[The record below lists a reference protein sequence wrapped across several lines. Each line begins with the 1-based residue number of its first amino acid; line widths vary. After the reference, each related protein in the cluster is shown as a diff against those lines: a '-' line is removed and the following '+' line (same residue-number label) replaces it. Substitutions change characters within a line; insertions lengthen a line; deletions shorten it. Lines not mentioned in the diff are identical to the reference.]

1 MQKPHVP
8 IMNSNVDEN
17 TRPVYLR
24 QIREADADR
33 VWIALDRYTFFEDRT
48 RDMERLRENLR
59 YFEENGLEVGVWMQA
74 FGFGDPLPYDKCG
87 WTRLRSVG
95 GISKEAD
102 MLCPEDPDFVA
113 AYLEWVR
120 DIARLSP
127 KLIMLDD
134 DLCLSV
140 RPGIGCFC
148 DRHLRL
154 LQDEVGELP
163 ELTSI
168 FTGGPNRYRDAW
180 YKVMGNTLR
189 GFCRKVRSA
198 VDSIDPSI
206 RVGLCAGYTSWDIE
220 GTDPIELSQILAG
233 STAPFFRL
241 TSAPYWVAQKTNRFP
256 GQRLSAVIENARN
269 QIAWSKDSGIEFFA
283 EADSFPRPA
292 YNCPAMLVE
301 NFDIMMHASGT
312 KSLKY
317 LFDYHSSPQYEKQY
331 LRIHCRNLPLYE
343 TVEAAF
349 EGSSP
354 CGVRV
359 YRPAHRITDAILP
372 SPFAGEKAV
381 MRTYFSPAAAMLACH
396 AIPVCYDGESDCAMV
411 FGDDALYLKDTHK
424 KVVLDRSAALLLME
438 RGIDVGIDRVT
449 DAPTPAFEYF
459 EGEKILLGRIN
470 AEATFKDLTLKE
482 GATVLS
488 RFDTNAVAS
497 FAYGRFLI
505 LNFDAFTVN
514 ESSTLFCSYARG
526 KQLLRFFENPFPS
539 ISGFTDLYSI
549 CAERDGTH
557 ISLFQNLSI
566 DPVLGLDITLPKPC
580 KAFRLYGAEGECSGN
595 TIHVTTDFLPQA
607 TMMLTVKYA

>member
-1 MQKPHVP
+1 
-8 IMNSNVDEN
+8 
-17 TRPVYLR
+17 
-24 QIREADADR
+24 
-33 VWIALDRYTFFEDRT
+33 
-48 RDMERLRENLR
+48 
-59 YFEENGLEVGVWMQA
+59 
-74 FGFGDPLPYDKCG
+74 
-87 WTRLRSVG
+87 
-95 GISKEAD
+95 
-102 MLCPEDPDFVA
+102 
-113 AYLEWVR
+113 
-120 DIARLSP
+120 
-127 KLIMLDD
+127 
-134 DLCLSV
+134 
-140 RPGIGCFC
+140 
-148 DRHLRL
+148 
-154 LQDEVGELP
+154 
-163 ELTSI
+163 
-168 FTGGPNRYRDAW
+168 
-180 YKVMGNTLR
+180 
-189 GFCRKVRSA
+189 
-198 VDSIDPSI
+198 
-206 RVGLCAGYTSWDIE
+206 
-220 GTDPIELSQILAG
+220 
-233 STAPFFRL
+233 
-241 TSAPYWVAQKTNRFP
+241 
-256 GQRLSAVIENARN
+256 
-269 QIAWSKDSGIEFFA
+269 
-283 EADSFPRPA
+283 
-292 YNCPAMLVE
+292 
-301 NFDIMMHASGT
+301 
-312 KSLKY
+312 
-317 LFDYHSSPQYEKQY
+317 
-331 LRIHCRNLPLYE
+331 
-343 TVEAAF
+343 
-349 EGSSP
+349 
-354 CGVRV
+354 
-359 YRPAHRITDAILP
+359 
-372 SPFAGEKAV
+372 
-381 MRTYFSPAAAMLACH
+381 
-396 AIPVCYDGESDCAMV
+396 MV